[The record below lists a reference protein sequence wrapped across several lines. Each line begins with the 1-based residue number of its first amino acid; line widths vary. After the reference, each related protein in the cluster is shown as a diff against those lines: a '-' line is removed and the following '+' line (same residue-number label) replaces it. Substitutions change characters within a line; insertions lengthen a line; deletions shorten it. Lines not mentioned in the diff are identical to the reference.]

1 MKINR
6 GCGALILLLLCNSG
20 LFPGVDSQGH
30 IFQYNDFVGLQKL
43 WAAWNTTPNPET
55 NLENWVTWVKDGKTP
70 WPCYAS
76 TGGWQGVRCLR
87 YRFNETEWDTWV
99 VGLQLSNAELVGV
112 IPPEIT
118 NIDKL
123 TTLTLTGNPNLTGP
137 IPPQLTDL
145 ALNILDLHDNGLNGT
160 LENITW
166 ISEASTTGYFP
177 LVELDLSGNKFTGGF
192 PNFPGSVQLRSLIL
206 ARNQLQGTIKSDV
219 FENMTT
225 IRTLDISDNR
235 FTGPVP
241 ALDLF
246 RNLNILNLSS
256 NLFTGLSPLPPFIS
270 KLPPTLSL
278 LDLSGLDI
286 GGSFPDWS
294 SLKNLSVLSELYLD
308 KTNISST
315 LNLSALFPIGQNRTL
330 NVLSLKDNKIKTVV
344 SNDGLIQAV
353 GLKIYLQGNPYCTDN
368 PYSLDDAGRCYC
380 EQICRITPKLPS
392 NSNWKVIVI
401 STTIPSVLLI
411 GVILIFALVLHRNR
425 KYMRSLLR
433 KIDEAD
439 ISARRF
445 EFNELRTATRNF
457 AEDMKLG
464 AGAYGAVYKGILPN
478 NLVVAVKQL
487 FLETSEGRDNF
498 VNEVLLISNLQHR
511 NLVTLKGY
519 CLHGKQTLLVYE
531 YVDNDDLDK
540 LLLSRHNSAHGASK
554 AQVLNWQV
562 RMNVCQGVAQGLYY
576 LHASS
581 QSRIIH
587 RDIKASN
594 ILLDHNLHPKIAD
607 FGLARPIED
616 KQSVIMTQQCAGTL
630 GYLAPEY
637 MLHGELSE
645 KADVYSFGVLLL
657 EIVSGKRNRDL
668 TMPEDEVYAPTRA
681 WKLHKENR
689 LLDMKDATLV
699 VSDDEALEVLRVLE
713 TAVMC
718 VQSAPDK
725 RPSMFQVAAMLAGSA
740 NLVEPPMDE
749 DDLGWPVQLNRIS
762 EEPESSGNPLST
774 SSPSADSIRGP
785 MANSNGSLE
794 LRSLLHF
801 GR

>member
-1 MKINR
+1 MKFNQ
-6 GCGALILLLLCNSG
+6 GCGALVLLLLCNPA
-20 LFPGVDSQGH
+20 LFPGVDSQAL
-30 IFQYNDFVGLQKL
+30 FRYDDFVGLQKL
-43 WAAWNTTPNPET
+43 WAAWNNTPNLEK
-55 NLENWVTWVKDGKTP
+55 NLKNWVTLNPGGPTP
-70 WPCYAS
+70 WPCYAD
-76 TGGWQGVRCLR
+76 TGGWQGVRCLQ
-87 YRFNETEWDTWV
+87 FNFNGTQWFNWV
-99 VGLQLSNAELVGV
+99 VGLQLSSAELVGV
-112 IPPEIT
+112 IPPDIT
-118 NIDKL
+118 FINKL

-137 IPPQLTDL
+137 IPPQLLHL
-145 ALNILDLHDNGLNGT
+145 ASLNILDLHDNGLNGT
-160 LENITW
+160 LEDITW
-166 ISEASTTGYFP
+166 KNPTERNYFP

-192 PNFPGSVQLRSLIL
+192 PNFSQSVQLSSLIL
-206 ARNQLQGTIKSDV
+206 SRNQLQGTIKSDA
-219 FENMTT
+219 FNETMPA
-225 IRTLDISDNR
+225 IRTLDISDNQ
-235 FTGPVP
+235 FAGPVP
-241 ALDLF
+241 ALDSI
-246 RNLNILNLSS
+246 RNLNILNLST

-294 SLKNLSVLSELYLD
+294 SMRRLSVLSVLYLD

-315 LNLSALFPIGQNRTL
+315 LNLSALFQSGLNRTL
-330 NVLSLKDNKIKTVV
+330 NVLSLKDNNITTVV
-344 SNDGLIQAV
+344 SNDDLIQAV

-368 PYSLDDAGRCYC
+368 PYSLDDARMCYC
-380 EQICRITPKLPS
+380 EQICRITPKFPTNS
-392 NSNWKVIVI
+392 NNWKVIVI
-401 STTIPSVLLI
+401 STTISSVLLI

-433 KIDEAD
+433 KINEAD
-439 ISARRF
+439 ISAKRF
-445 EFNELRTATRNF
+445 EYNELRTATRNF
-457 AEDMKLG
+457 ADDMKLG

-487 FLETSEGRDNF
+487 FLETSEGRDSF

-554 AQVLNWQV
+554 PQVLNWQV

-630 GYLAPEY
+630 YAFLARVVPLFQST
-637 MLHGELSE
+637 ML
-645 KADVYSFGVLLL
+645 
-657 EIVSGKRNRDL
+657 VSHLKCVFPFALKQRFRSGSWGSRIRKTAQSHMAAEVVKQISCPAL
-668 TMPEDEVYAPTRA
+668 T
-681 WKLHKENR
+681 
-689 LLDMKDATLV
+689 
-699 VSDDEALEVLRVLE
+699 
-713 TAVMC
+713 
-718 VQSAPDK
+718 
-725 RPSMFQVAAMLAGSA
+725 
-740 NLVEPPMDE
+740 VE
-749 DDLGWPVQLNRIS
+749 WC
-762 EEPESSGNPLST
+762 
-774 SSPSADSIRGP
+774 
-785 MANSNGSLE
+785 
-794 LRSLLHF
+794 
-801 GR
+801 

>member
-1 MKINR
+1 MKFNQ
-6 GCGALILLLLCNSG
+6 GCGALVLLFLCNPA

-30 IFQYNDFVGLQKL
+30 IFPSNDFDGLQKL
-43 WAAWNTTPNPET
+43 WAAWNTTPNPGT
-55 NLENWVTWVKDGKTP
+55 NLENWKTP
-70 WPCYAS
+70 GDYPCYAE

-87 YRFNETEWDTWV
+87 YQLNATQWDTWI

-137 IPPQLTDL
+137 IPPQLMDL

-166 ISEASTTGYFP
+166 ISLIRTNGYFP

-192 PNFPGSVQLRSLIL
+192 PNFPQSVQLRSLIL
-206 ARNQLQGTIKSDV
+206 ARNQLQGTIKSDA
-219 FENMTT
+219 FKMMLT
-225 IRTLDISDNR
+225 IRTLDISDNQ

-241 ALDLF
+241 ALDLI
-246 RNLNILNLSS
+246 RNLNVLNLST

-270 KLPPTLSL
+270 TLPPTLSV

-294 SLKNLSVLSELYLD
+294 SIKTLSVLSELYLD

-315 LNLSALFPIGQNRTL
+315 LNLSALFPSEQNRTL
-330 NVLSLKDNKIKTVV
+330 NVLSLKDNKIKAVV
-344 SNDGLIQAV
+344 SNDSLIQAV

-380 EQICRITPKLPS
+380 EQICRITPKLPTNS
-392 NSNWKVIVI
+392 NNWKVIVI
-401 STTIPSVLLI
+401 STTIPSALLI
-411 GVILIFALVLHRNR
+411 GVILIFALLLHRNR

-433 KIDEAD
+433 KINEAD
-439 ISARRF
+439 ISAKRF

-487 FLETSEGRDNF
+487 FLETSEGRDSF

-689 LLDMKDATLV
+689 LLDMKDATLE
-699 VSDDEALEVLRVLE
+699 VSDVEALEVLRVLE

-762 EEPESSGNPLST
+762 EEPESSDTPLVT
-774 SSPSADSIRGP
+774 SSCSADSIRGLV
-785 MANSNGSLE
+785 ANSNGSLE
-794 LRSLLHF
+794 LRSLLPI

>member
-6 GCGALILLLLCNSG
+6 GCGALVLLLLCNPA

-30 IFQYNDFVGLQKL
+30 VFQDWDFYGLQKL
-43 WAAWNTTPNPET
+43 WAAWNTTPNPEI
-55 NLENWVTWVKDGKTP
+55 NLENWMTWNYPDGPIP

-87 YRFNETEWDTWV
+87 YQFNETEWNTWV

-137 IPPQLTDL
+137 IPPQLMDL

-166 ISEASTTGYFP
+166 ISQASTTGYFP

-206 ARNQLQGTIKSDV
+206 ARNQLEGTIKSDV
-219 FENMTT
+219 FQNMTT

-241 ALDLF
+241 ALDFF
-246 RNLNILNLSS
+246 RNLNILNLST

-270 KLPPTLSL
+270 KLPPTLTL

-294 SLKNLSVLSELYLD
+294 SIKNLSVLSELYLD

-315 LNLSALFPIGQNRTL
+315 LNLPALFPSGQNRTL
-330 NVLSLKDNKIKTVV
+330 NVLSLKNNTITTVV
-344 SNDGLIQAV
+344 SNYDLIEAA

-368 PYSLDDAGRCYC
+368 PYSLDDARRCYC
-380 EQICRITPKLPS
+380 EQICRKTPKLPT
-392 NSNWKVIVI
+392 NSINWKVIVI
-401 STTIPSVLLI
+401 STTIPSALLI

-433 KIDEAD
+433 KINEAD
-439 ISARRF
+439 ISAKRF

-540 LLLSRHNSAHGASK
+540 LLLSKPVTTSQPMNPAISVRTNHALIFLGSFFCVYRSTQLRTGSELASPDERVPGCGTGLVLSACIIPVSNHSS
-554 AQVLNWQV
+554 
-562 RMNVCQGVAQGLYY
+562 RYQGQQHLVG
-576 LHASS
+576 
-581 QSRIIH
+581 
-587 RDIKASN
+587 
-594 ILLDHNLHPKIAD
+594 PKPA
-607 FGLARPIED
+607 PED
-616 KQSVIMTQQCAGTL
+616 CRFWAGTSDQRQ
-630 GYLAPEY
+630 A
-637 MLHGELSE
+637 
-645 KADVYSFGVLLL
+645 
-657 EIVSGKRNRDL
+657 KRHHDT
-668 TMPEDEVYAPTRA
+668 TMCWNT
-681 WKLHKENR
+681 WL
-689 LLDMKDATLV
+689 
-699 VSDDEALEVLRVLE
+699 
-713 TAVMC
+713 
-718 VQSAPDK
+718 
-725 RPSMFQVAAMLAGSA
+725 F
-740 NLVEPPMDE
+740 
-749 DDLGWPVQLNRIS
+749 
-762 EEPESSGNPLST
+762 SSGVHVAWRTERESRRLQFWCFASGDCEWEEEQRPHN
-774 SSPSADSIRGP
+774 A
-785 MANSNGSLE
+785 
-794 LRSLLHF
+794 
-801 GR
+801 